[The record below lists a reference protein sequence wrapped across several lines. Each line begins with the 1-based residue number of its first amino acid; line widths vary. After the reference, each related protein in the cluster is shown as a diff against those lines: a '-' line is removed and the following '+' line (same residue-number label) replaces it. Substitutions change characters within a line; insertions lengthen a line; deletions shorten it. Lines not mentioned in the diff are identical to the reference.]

1 MNQILVTEKLYI
13 TPELRRK
20 KKMYK
25 LKFCMSIFA
34 ICMLFSYYIY
44 AEYDKGKSEAVSK
57 DILMELSA
65 AEVKEDTTTR
75 SIVND
80 VLIIALDTPREEI
93 QAEEPEGMRQD
104 QLDDSAETSSNNS
117 ASIASNYTAEA
128 ILDIPRLG
136 INYPVLSETSDELL
150 KISLNKYWGPK
161 PNQVGNYCIVGH
173 NYQGAGTMFGKLYKI
188 TVGDIVTLTDKTNEN
203 GKTITYEVYKRYVV
217 EPEDVSCTSQLTN
230 GETELTLITCTNY
243 NTQRLIVKC
252 RKI

>member
-25 LKFCMSIFA
+25 LKFCISIFA

-57 DILMELSA
+57 DILMELSST
-65 AEVKEDTTTR
+65 EIKVDTTTR
-75 SIVND
+75 NIVND

-93 QAEEPEGMRQD
+93 QVEESNQEEQ
-104 QLDDSAETSSNNS
+104 SEEISSENS
-117 ASIASNYTAEA
+117 TESEESNYSAEA

-188 TVGDIVTLTDKTNEN
+188 TVGDIVTLEDKTSED
-203 GKTITYEVYKRYVV
+203 GKTFTYEVYKRYVV
-217 EPEDVSCTSQLTN
+217 EPEDVSCTSQLTD

-243 NTQRLIVKC
+243 NTQRLVVKC

>member
-1 MNQILVTEKLYI
+1 MNQILVTEKIYI
-13 TPELRRK
+13 TPELKRK

-25 LKFCMSIFA
+25 IKFCMSIFA

-44 AEYDKGKSEAVSK
+44 AEYDKEKSEAVSK
-57 DILMELSA
+57 EILTHLSA
-65 AEVKEDTTTR
+65 YETKIEEDNTIR
-75 SIVND
+75 NLEND
-80 VLIIALDTPREEI
+80 VLIVCLDVEPQEGTQVLEQIENEEETTD
-93 QAEEPEGMRQD
+93 ATSTYTTEEGID
-104 QLDDSAETSSNNS
+104 
-117 ASIASNYTAEA
+117 YTVEA
-128 ILDIPRLG
+128 ILDIPRIE
-136 INYPVLSETSDELL
+136 INYPVLSETSDQLL
-150 KISLNKYWGPK
+150 KISINKYWGPK

-188 TVGDIVTLTDKTNEN
+188 AVGDIVTLEDKTSEN
-203 GKTITYEVYKRYVV
+203 GKKVTYEVYKRYVV